1 MLGTSSSRNTN
12 MKLYGLP
19 GACSLVDHIALQWV
33 GKPFEYVAIGR
44 DALKQA
50 PFLAVSPMGAVPAID
65 DGGFTLTQNCA
76 ILEYLAEKNPEAHL
90 LGGDSLKVRSEARR
104 WLAFCNSDI
113 HKTYSMIFGAARL
126 LNDAAGQAELSGNAS
141 QRLRD
146 MYGIIDKHLSGRDW
160 LSEGRSVADAYLYVT
175 LRWASAKKIDI
186 ADMPN
191 IQAHFKRMS
200 ADPAVQAALA
210 AEGLK

>member
-1 MLGTSSSRNTN
+1 

-33 GKPFEYVAIGR
+33 GKPFEYVAVGR

-76 ILEYLAEKNPEAHL
+76 ILEYLAEKNPEAKL
-90 LGGDSLKVRSEARR
+90 LGGESLKARSEARR

-126 LNDAAGQAELSGNAS
+126 VSEAASQSELSKNAS
-141 QRLRD
+141 QRVREMYAIVD
-146 MYGIIDKHLSGRDW
+146 MHLAGRDW
-160 LSEGRSVADAYLYVT
+160 LSDGRSVADAYLYVT
-175 LRWASAKKIDI
+175 LRWANAKKIDLS
-186 ADMPN
+186 DMPN
-191 IQAHFKRMS
+191 LQAHYNRMS
-200 ADPAVQAALA
+200 ADASVQAALA

>member
-1 MLGTSSSRNTN
+1 

-33 GKPFEYVAIGR
+33 GKPFEYIAVGR

-65 DGGFTLTQNCA
+65 DAGFTLTQNCA
-76 ILEYLAEKNPEAHL
+76 ILEYLAEKNPEAKL
-90 LGGDSLKVRSEARR
+90 LGGESLKARSEARR

-126 LNDAAGQAELSGNAS
+126 VSEAAGQSELSKNAS
-141 QRLRD
+141 QRVRE
-146 MYGIIDKHLSGRDW
+146 MYAIVDKHLAGRDW

-175 LRWASAKKIDI
+175 LRWANAKKIDI
-186 ADMPN
+186 SDMPHL
-191 IQAHFKRMS
+191 QAHYNRMS
-200 ADPAVQAALA
+200 ADPSVQVALA
-210 AEGLK
+210 TEGLK

>member
-1 MLGTSSSRNTN
+1 

-33 GKPFEYVAIGR
+33 GKPFEYIAVGR

-65 DGGFTLTQNCA
+65 DAGFTLTQNCA
-76 ILEYLAEKNPEAHL
+76 ILEYLAEKNPEATL
-90 LGGDSLKVRSEARR
+90 LGGESLKARSEARR

-126 LNDAAGQAELSGNAS
+126 VSEAAGQSELSKNAS
-141 QRLRD
+141 QRVRE
-146 MYGIIDKHLSGRDW
+146 MYAIVDKHLAGRDW

-175 LRWASAKKIDI
+175 LRWANAKKIDI
-186 ADMPN
+186 SDMPN
-191 IQAHFKRMS
+191 LQAHFNRMS
-200 ADPAVQAALA
+200 ADASVQAALA

>member
-1 MLGTSSSRNTN
+1 

-33 GKPFEYVAIGR
+33 GKPFEYVAVGR

-65 DGGFTLTQNCA
+65 DAGFTLTQNCA
-76 ILEYLAEKNPEAHL
+76 ILEYLAEKNPEAKL
-90 LGGDSLKVRSEARR
+90 LGGESLKARSEARR

-126 LNDAAGQAELSGNAS
+126 VSEAAGQSELSKNAS
-141 QRLRD
+141 QRVRE
-146 MYGIIDKHLSGRDW
+146 MYAIVEKHLAGRDW

-175 LRWASAKKIDI
+175 LRWANAKKIDI
-186 ADMPN
+186 SDMPN
-191 IQAHFKRMS
+191 LQAHYNRMS
-200 ADPAVQAALA
+200 ADASVQAALA

>member
-1 MLGTSSSRNTN
+1 

-33 GKPFEYVAIGR
+33 GKPFEYVAVGR

-76 ILEYLAEKNPEAHL
+76 ILEYLAEKNPEAKL
-90 LGGDSLKVRSEARR
+90 LGGESLKARSEARR

-126 LNDAAGQAELSGNAS
+126 VSEAASQSELSKNAS
-141 QRLRD
+141 QRVRE
-146 MYGIIDKHLSGRDW
+146 MYAIVDKHLAGRDW
-160 LSEGRSVADAYLYVT
+160 LSDGRSVADAYLYVT
-175 LRWASAKKIDI
+175 LRWANAKKIDLS
-186 ADMPN
+186 DMPN
-191 IQAHFKRMS
+191 LQAHYNRMS
-200 ADPAVQAALA
+200 ADASVQAALA